1 MCVLP
6 LGVLRHRVGVG
17 VIGSLGLMG
26 GPVWLQSPGAELRLW
41 ETLCLRFHLLV
52 GSTRLCGWHLEVGG
66 RQEAK
71 VPAGLGGRLR
81 SGARGHTPTWAREP
95 GSTALDSQT
104 SSEAPWSDHTGETE
118 ARDNH

>member
-17 VIGSLGLMG
+17 VIGSLGLVG
-26 GPVWLQSPGAELRLW
+26 GPVWLQSPDAELRLW

-52 GSTRLCGWHLEVGG
+52 GSTRLCGSTLEVGG

-81 SGARGHTPTWAREP
+81 S
-95 GSTALDSQT
+95 
-104 SSEAPWSDHTGETE
+104 
-118 ARDNH
+118 